1 MKLGFI
7 ARAAVC
13 VLFAGATS
21 IAAAGTGS
29 AAADVELNITY
40 SCTFTLIGAQDQPST
55 VTATGLPDAA
65 VVGEPTA
72 EAQTKVVS
80 TVSKSASDV
89 LKWLGAA
96 TVEGTL
102 NTTNS
107 VDNAGTVSQV
117 TSSLVIPKTNVGTGD
132 TFDVTATGTF
142 PSLTL
147 ANAGTTSISL
157 GNASLII
164 TPRHADGS
172 TTFLGTITNPCVVK
186 AGQNTKLHEF
196 QVS

>member
-13 VLFAGATS
+13 ALFAGTLS
-21 IAAAGTGS
+21 IAAAGTSS
-29 AAADVELNITY
+29 ADADVQLNITY
-40 SCTFTLIGAQDQPST
+40 SCTFTLIGAQDQPSV
-55 VTATGLPDAA
+55 VTATNLPDSA
-65 VVGEPTA
+65 VVGQPTA
-72 EAQTKVVS
+72 EAQTQVVS
-80 TVSKSASDV
+80 TVSASATSV
-89 LKWLGAA
+89 LNWLGAA

-102 NTTNS
+102 STTNTI
-107 VDNAGTVSQV
+107 DNAGTVSQV
-117 TSSLVIPKTNVGTGD
+117 TSTLVIPKTNVASSGT
-132 TFDVTATGTF
+132 FNVTATGTF

-147 ANAGTTSISL
+147 ANAGATSISL
-157 GNASLII
+157 GNASLTL

-172 TTFLGTITNPCVVK
+172 TTFLGTFTNPCVVK